1 VSKKTKGKKARKKE
15 NPGRP
20 LLRPAPNWPLLVLA
34 IIGMG
39 LTAYLTFTAWKGQA
53 LAGCPVGSGCDVV
66 LNSDWSKLF
75 GLPTSFWGFL
85 NYLSL
90 AGMAWIKHADTQ
102 WKWAWV
108 LSLFGVLY
116 SFYLTSISIF
126 ELNATCPYCLT
137 SLGLMTVILGI
148 TAYQRPDDMPRFSW
162 RPWLVKT
169 LAGGAVV
176 VLALHLHYAGIWGRS
191 LGPED
196 PKLRAL
202 AEHLAKTDAK
212 FYGASWCP
220 HCTQQK
226 TIFGSSAS
234 RLPYI
239 ECSPAGPKG
248 PEATVCKTLN
258 IRTYPTWIINGQR
271 REGVLSPED
280 LAYYSRFEGVTP

>member
-15 NPGRP
+15 NPSRP
-20 LLRPAPNWPLLVLA
+20 LLRPALNWPLLGLA

-85 NYLSL
+85 MYLGM
-90 AGMAWIKHADTQ
+90 AGIAWIKRADTQ

-137 SLGLMTVILGI
+137 SLGLMAVILGI
-148 TAYQRPDDMPRFSW
+148 TVYQRPVDMPRFSW

-239 ECSPAGPKG
+239 ECSPAGRKG
-248 PEATVCKTLN
+248 PEATVCKKLN

-271 REGVLSPED
+271 REGILTAED
-280 LAYYSRFEGVTP
+280 LAQYSGFEGGT